1 MCINVNLSVTFL
13 NVVLVAVGGEKV
25 QDEEPHDY
33 TISFFQFNPN
43 DIGAFPKKVSKKEI
57 KPSDAALK
65 NSTKANMKQLN
76 VTTVTNG
83 TVNGDKNNTHSDLEK
98 IKDWKDITNNTKIE
112 STNKS
117 QMNSA
122 NKTQGQTTVRNET
135 ANINMQNKTQA
146 SGIKIQNQTQHLLGH
161 SSSLLSNKSVSNAS
175 KTNQSNIFTASN
187 STSNQPHSITRS
199 SSKRNN
205 IVTSK
210 QRAQQRKDN
219 VLNPN
224 PRPSTTEAE
233 MKIKDPTTDI
243 HHMADAKHFNEL
255 LFQKNV
261 TQIQNKEQNAKL
273 KNSQQLMKTGEE
285 PPAKNEKVKGNKKLS
300 KLEKD
305 KKRNEEIQANAKKI
319 HPVKNMVDNKSLNI
333 STKFLKNISIAL
345 HDDIGD
351 STHKIPPTNKKN
363 RVIEHHREDIS
374 IKQNDSLVIADNKK
388 STIFSHRVNAKKVI
402 PTYELLQKKDQNL
415 SFQIG
420 SSKHPAHDIFPQCFK
435 CGPNATYSE
444 CVKKSMLVKCNKDVK
459 NICYTKS
466 SKKSNVISYEMG
478 CADHKAC
485 QKARAFPC
493 KGMFILFHAKVCS
506 FFFFFFNPN
515 PSSDI
520 LWSLDILPHRSSGF
534 Y

>member
-1 MCINVNLSVTFL
+1 MCISVNVSVTFL
-13 NVVLVAVGGEKV
+13 NLVLVAVGGAKV
-25 QDEEPHDY
+25 QEEEPHDY

-83 TVNGDKNNTHSDLEK
+83 IVNGDKNSTHPDLEK

-112 STNKS
+112 ITNKS
-117 QMNSA
+117 QIDPA

-135 ANINMQNKTQA
+135 TNINVQNKTQA
-146 SGIKIQNQTQHLLGH
+146 SGIKVQNQTQHLLGQ
-161 SSSLLSNKSVSNAS
+161 SSILLSNKIASNAS

-187 STSNQPHSITRS
+187 STSNQSQNITRLN
-199 SSKRNN
+199 SKRNN

-210 QRAQQRKDN
+210 QREQQRKDN

-243 HHMADAKHFNEL
+243 HHMVDTKHVDEL

-261 TQIQNKEQNAKL
+261 TQIQNNEQNAKL
-273 KNSQQLMKTGEE
+273 KNSQQLVKTGEE
-285 PPAKNEKVKGNKKLS
+285 PPAKIEKVKVNKKLS

-333 STKFLKNISIAL
+333 STKFLRNISNTL

-351 STHKIPPTNKKN
+351 STRKAPPANGKN
-363 RVIEHHREDIS
+363 RVVEHHREDIS
-374 IKQNDSLVIADNKK
+374 SKQNNSLVIADNKK
-388 STIFSHRVNAKKVI
+388 SNILNHRVNAKKVI

-420 SSKHPAHDIFPQCFK
+420 SSKHPAHNIFPQCFK
-435 CGPNATYSE
+435 CGPNATFSE
-444 CVKKSMLVKCNKDVK
+444 CVKKSTLVKCSKDVK

-493 KGMFILFHAKVCS
+493 KGTCILS
-506 FFFFFFNPN
+506 
-515 PSSDI
+515 
-520 LWSLDILPHRSSGF
+520 
-534 Y
+534 

>member
-1 MCINVNLSVTFL
+1 MECGQIKPLCIGVNVSITFL
-13 NVVLVAVGGEKV
+13 NLVLVAVEGGKV

-43 DIGAFPKKVSKKEI
+43 DIGAFPKKISKKEI
-57 KPSDAALK
+57 KPSDATMK

-112 STNKS
+112 ITNKS
-117 QMNSA
+117 QIDSA
-122 NKTQGQTTVRNET
+122 NKAQGQITVRNET
-135 ANINMQNKTQA
+135 DNINMQNKTQG
-146 SGIKIQNQTQHLLGH
+146 SGIKVQNQTQHLLGQ
-161 SSSLLSNKSVSNAS
+161 SSSLLSNKTVSNAS
-175 KTNQSNIFTASN
+175 KANQSNIFTANN
-187 STSNQPHSITRS
+187 STSNQSQNITRPK
-199 SSKRNN
+199 SKRNN

-210 QRAQQRKDN
+210 QREQQRKDN

-243 HHMADAKHFNEL
+243 HRMVDTKHVGEL

-261 TQIQNKEQNAKL
+261 TKIQNNEQNIKL
-273 KNSQQLMKTGEE
+273 KNSQQLVKTGEE
-285 PPAKNEKVKGNKKLS
+285 PPAKIEKVKGNKKLS

-333 STKFLKNISIAL
+333 STKFLKNISNAL

-351 STHKIPPTNKKN
+351 STHKTPPINKKN
-363 RVIEHHREDIS
+363 RVVEHHREDIS
-374 IKQNDSLVIADNKK
+374 SQQEDISSQQNHSVVVADNKK
-388 STIFSHRVNAKKVI
+388 STIFNHRVSAKKVI

-444 CVKKSMLVKCNKDVK
+444 CVKKSTLVKCNKDVN

-466 SKKSNVISYEMG
+466 IKKSNLISYEMG

-493 KGMFILFHAKVCS
+493 KGTFILIRHVKKHEFSHAKVRS
-506 FFFFFFNPN
+506 F
-515 PSSDI
+515 
-520 LWSLDILPHRSSGF
+520 L
-534 Y
+534 